1 MTLQILTLYL
11 KDDVQLTGSQQE
23 PACRQMLTA
32 LSRHLKPTAVHQINF
47 LSSPSKVE
55 LLIGA
60 SRLPTKSY
68 SITEDMN
75 YRSPAYGNI
84 SRGLNVLCPSRTIV
98 FP

>member
-32 LSRHLKPTAVHQINF
+32 LSRHLKPTAVHQITF

-60 SRLPTKSY
+60 SSLPTNTY
-68 SITEDMN
+68 GITKDMN

-84 SRGLNVLCPSRTIV
+84 PRNLNILCPSRTIV
-98 FP
+98 PP